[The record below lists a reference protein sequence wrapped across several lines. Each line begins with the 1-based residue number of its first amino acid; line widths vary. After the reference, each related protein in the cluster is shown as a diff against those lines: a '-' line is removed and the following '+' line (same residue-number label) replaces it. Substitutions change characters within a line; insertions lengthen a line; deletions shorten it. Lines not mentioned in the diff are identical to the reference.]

1 MFAAR
6 AAPDPEQV
14 LARALA
20 GTPGLLARNML
31 SSVDDM
37 TDTPAATLI
46 AWFLLRSVIMGS
58 FSWPAS
64 HGLIGRPVLT
74 CRLKCLIT
82 PFMHSPL
89 LLSDT

>member
-37 TDTPAATLI
+37 TDTPATTLI
-46 AWFLLRSVIMGS
+46 A
-58 FSWPAS
+58 
-64 HGLIGRPVLT
+64 
-74 CRLKCLIT
+74 
-82 PFMHSPL
+82 
-89 LLSDT
+89 